1 MAKKSAPAK
10 KSSVTKKPVRKK
22 AVAKKPTARAKP
34 PTRSPLPQEGAKA
47 PDFKAIAHDGS
58 IVRLSDFKGR
68 PVVLYFYPKDDTPGC
83 TVEACGFRD
92 IHSRLARHKA
102 IVLGV
107 SPDSPQS
114 HEKFRTAFKLP
125 FTLIA
130 DEKHEVAEKYG
141 AWQKKSMYG
150 KSFMGIVRSTFVID
164 ATGRIAKVFPAV
176 KPKGHDAEVL
186 AAVAALG

>member
-1 MAKKSAPAK
+1 MPKKPSPAK
-10 KSSVTKKPVRKK
+10 NPARKK
-22 AVAKKPTARAKP
+22 AAAKTKAAIRKPMARAQP
-34 PTRSPLPQEGAKA
+34 PARSPLPQEGAKA

-68 PVVLYFYPKDDTPGC
+68 PVVLYFYPKDATPGC

-92 IHSRLARHKA
+92 THSRLARHKA

-141 AWQKKSMYG
+141 AWQTKSMYG

-164 ATGRIAKVFPAV
+164 ATGRIAKVFPSV